1 MKIIHCADLHL
12 DAKMTA
18 NLSKEQAKERKI
30 EILRTFS
37 RMVDYAKANGIEVI
51 LIAGDLFDT
60 RNVTAMARNTVYDKI
75 VSSPEIDF
83 LYLKGNHDNDNFL
96 SKMDVIPSNLC
107 LFAEDWTAYRYGN
120 VVISGIELTSRTENG
135 FYHRLAL
142 NHEDINIVTMHG
154 QMAGYRNRDHVEV
167 ISLDDLRNKNIDYL
181 ALGHIHEYKQERLDQ
196 RGIWCYPGCL
206 EGRGFD
212 ECGEKGFVVLDI
224 QPESRKIT
232 TEFVPFGA
240 RSLYTVEVDVTGIT
254 TTQDAVRVMEDAIA
268 GSHYPSK
275 SLMKFILTG
284 EVDVECELDTSFL
297 EDHFAEY
304 YYFEKIYDKTK
315 IMVNYA
321 DFEKDASLKGE
332 FVRMVNASDLSEE
345 DKSKVIRMGLM
356 ALAKEEI

>member
-37 RMVDYAKANGIEVI
+37 RMVDYAKANGVEVI

-75 VSSPEIDF
+75 VSNPDIDF
-83 LYLKGNHDNDNFL
+83 LYLRGNHDNDNFL
-96 SKMDVIPSNLC
+96 SKMEEVPSNLC
-107 LFAEDWTAYRYGN
+107 LFAEDWTTYRYGN
-120 VVISGIELTSRTENG
+120 VAISGIEFTSRTESG
-135 FYHRLAL
+135 FYHHLAL
-142 NHEDINIVTMHG
+142 DHEDINIVTMHG
-154 QMAGYRNRDHVEV
+154 QMAGYRSRDHVEV

-181 ALGHIHEYKQERLDQ
+181 ALGHIHEYKQEKLDQ

-212 ECGEKGFVVLDI
+212 ECGEKGFVLLDI
-224 QPESRKIT
+224 EPESKKIT
-232 TEFVPFGA
+232 TEFVPFAA
-240 RSLYTVEVDVTGIT
+240 RSLYTVEVDVTGIA

-275 SLMKFILTG
+275 SLMKFVLTG
-284 EVDVECELDTSFL
+284 EVDVECELDTAFL
-297 EDHFAEY
+297 EDHFTDY

-332 FVRMVNASDLSEE
+332 FVRMVNASDMSEE